1 MHLFFLK
8 KNLFFIEIP
17 YLLLLLFPFSLITGP
32 FIPDLIVT
40 LLSLTFIIYCF
51 TFRDYSYFNNIF
63 FKLFVLFA
71 LFLWVITIFNI
82 ENYKVYENYFNLKT
96 PLFYFRFGFFS
107 LAIWFLIEKKKFIF
121 LHLYWCF
128 FIIFSV
134 LVFDGFFQFFFKEN
148 LIGLIKPGSRLSSF
162 FCDELILGSYL
173 SRMFPVFLFLTI
185 FINEK
190 KKIYITL
197 FTLILVEVLV
207 FISGERSAFFYI
219 NLSTLF
225 FIILVKSFKKLKIII
240 FSLSILIIIL
250 ISVFNQSVSNRMIK
264 EPLNSFGFVN
274 SERIYV
280 FSKLHE
286 TYYKTALNIFKDNPI
301 KGVGVRNYRNFCSD
315 KKYRVSDLSCSTH
328 PHNTY
333 MELLSETG
341 ILGFLFI
348 FLIFMILVYYSF
360 KHFLLKFKGKFFFT
374 DSQIA
379 LLSSVFINLWP
390 LIPTGSF
397 FNNWLNC
404 LYYFPLGILLWSLL
418 NNSTISK
425 N

>member
-1 MHLFFLK
+1 MGLRQSDLEFTVDPVF
-8 KNLFFIEIP
+8 EIDS
-17 YLLLLLFPFSLITGP
+17 YKSKMGDDEDIVVLSFSVNGEQPAKDLVNFVETG
-32 FIPDLIVT
+32 
-40 LLSLTFIIYCF
+40 Y
-51 TFRDYSYFNNIF
+51 N
-63 FKLFVLFA
+63 FVLDA
-71 LFLWVITIFNI
+71 D
-82 ENYKVYENYFNLKT
+82 KT
-96 PLFYFRFGFFS
+96 
-107 LAIWFLIEKKKFIF
+107 
-121 LHLYWCF
+121 
-128 FIIFSV
+128 
-134 LVFDGFFQFFFKEN
+134 
-148 LIGLIKPGSRLSSF
+148 
-162 FCDELILGSYL
+162 
-173 SRMFPVFLFLTI
+173 
-185 FINEK
+185 
-190 KKIYITL
+190 
-197 FTLILVEVLV
+197 
-207 FISGERSAFFYI
+207 SGEQA
-219 NLSTLF
+219 
-225 FIILVKSFKKLKIII
+225 
-240 FSLSILIIIL
+240 
-250 ISVFNQSVSNRMIK
+250 
-264 EPLNSFGFVN
+264 
-274 SERIYV
+274 
-280 FSKLHE
+280 
-286 TYYKTALNIFKDNPI
+286 
-301 KGVGVRNYRNFCSD
+301 D